1 MALPPLFP
9 HQIAASDLWI
19 KQRLLLNFSDPGT
32 GKTRATLDAIAR
44 RGRSISG
51 KTLVLAPLSILEPAW
66 GQDIK
71 KWTPHL
77 TYTVAYARNRE
88 KAFETS
94 SDIIITNHDAIKW
107 IAKKLSDNPKFL
119 DQFDT
124 LVVDE
129 STAFKNPQSQ
139 RTKAIMALAKHFT
152 YRLILTGTPNPNTIA
167 NLWSQVF
174 IVDLGERLGDRY
186 WQWLPTVC
194 TGEQI
199 AGAPVGARKWVDKHD
214 AEEQTAMALADITY
228 RAKRDECK
236 MPLRTFNTMLIDLP
250 PALRKQYNQL
260 MHDAVLLFDTGAMTA
275 QHAGVKLKKALQL
288 LTGAVYD
295 NEKEVKIIHTSRYE
309 LVLDLIGETQ
319 HSLVAF
325 NWRHER
331 EQLTALAEKLG
342 ITYGVID
349 GSVPVKKRVELCTA
363 YQNGEIQ
370 VIFAHPQSAGHG
382 LTLTRGTRIIWAS
395 PTYNAEFYEQ
405 FNARIYRT
413 GQELPTDVIRIA
425 AINTAEEKVYELL
438 DGKTTHMQLLLGL
451 TQMN

>member
-1 MALPPLFP
+1 MTLPPLFP
-9 HQIAASDLWI
+9 HQIAASDIWI
-19 KQRLLLNFSDPGT
+19 KQNMLLNFSDPGT

-44 RGRSISG
+44 RGRTISG
-51 KTLVLAPLSILEPAW
+51 KTLVLAPLSILEPSW
-66 GQDIK
+66 GQDIQ

-77 TYTVAYARNRE
+77 SFSVAYAKNRA
-88 KAFETS
+88 KAFEKDV
-94 SDIIITNHDAIKW
+94 DIVLTNHDAIKW
-107 IAKKLSDNPKFL
+107 INKKLQDDPKFL
-119 DQFDT
+119 NEFDT

-152 YRLILTGTPNPNTIA
+152 HRLILTGTPNPNTIA

-174 IVDLGERLGDRY
+174 IVDLGDRLGDRY

-194 TGEQI
+194 VGEQI
-199 AGAPVGARKWVDKHD
+199 TGAPTGAKKWVDKHD
-214 AEEQTAMALADITY
+214 AEEQTAMALADITF

-236 MPLRTFNTMLIDLP
+236 MPPRTFNTMLIDLP
-250 PALRKQYNQL
+250 RALRLKYNML
-260 MHDAVLLFDTGAMTA
+260 MNESVVLFESGAMTA

-295 NEKEVKIIHTSRYE
+295 NDGGTHIIHTNRYE
-309 LVLDLIGETQ
+309 LVMDLVMETQ

-331 EQLTALAEKLG
+331 EQLTALAERLG

-349 GSVPVKKRVELCTA
+349 GTVPVKKRVELCAA

-425 AINTAEEKVYELL
+425 ALNTAEERVYELL

-451 TQMN
+451 TQMK

>member
-1 MALPPLFP
+1 MSLPPLFP
-9 HQIAASDLWI
+9 HQKAASDLWI
-19 KQRLLLNFSDPGT
+19 DRSLLLNFSDPGT

-44 RGRSISG
+44 RGRTISG
-51 KTLVLAPLSILEPAW
+51 KTLVLAPLSILEPSW
-66 GQDIK
+66 GQDIQR
-71 KWTPHL
+71 WTPHL
-77 TYTVAYARNRE
+77 SFSVAYARNRA
-88 KAFETS
+88 KAFGE
-94 SDIIITNHDAIKW
+94 DVDVVLTNHDAVKW
-107 IAKKLSDNPKFL
+107 VQKQLKEDPKFL
-119 DQFDT
+119 NSFDT

-129 STAFKNPQSQ
+129 STAFKNQKSQ
-139 RTKAIMALAKHFT
+139 RTKAIMEVAKHFT
-152 YRLILTGTPNPNTIA
+152 HRLILTGTPNPNTIA

-174 IVDLGERLGDRY
+174 IVDLGERLGEKY

-194 TGEQI
+194 IGEQI
-199 AGAPVGARKWVDKHD
+199 AGAPVGAKKWVDKGD
-214 AEEQTAMALADITY
+214 AEEQTAMILADITF

-236 MPLRTFNTMLIDLP
+236 MPTRTFNTMKIDLP
-250 PALRKQYNQL
+250 RPLRLQYNLL
-260 MHDAVLLFDTGAMTA
+260 MNESVMLFESGAMTA
-275 QHAGVKLKKALQL
+275 QHAGIKLKKALQL

-295 NEKEVKIIHTSRYE
+295 NEGEVHIIHTNRYE
-309 LVLDLIGETQ
+309 LVMDLVQETN

-349 GSVPVKKRVELCTA
+349 GTIPVKKRVELCA
-363 YQNGEIQ
+363 DYQAGKIQ

-382 LTLTRGTRIIWAS
+382 LTLTRGTRIVWAS

-425 AINTAEEKVYELL
+425 AMNTAEERVYELL

-451 TQMN
+451 TQMK